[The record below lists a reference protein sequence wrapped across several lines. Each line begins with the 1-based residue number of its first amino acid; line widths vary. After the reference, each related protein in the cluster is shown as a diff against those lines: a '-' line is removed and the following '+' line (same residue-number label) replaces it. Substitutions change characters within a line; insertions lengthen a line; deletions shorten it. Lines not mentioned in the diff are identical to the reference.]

1 VAGILIFCKG
11 CGKQVPSAET
21 RDGLCLDCQVT
32 RALADLRSEHARLS
46 RKRDR
51 YASRGANTASTD
63 AQLARVESRMAE
75 RIRELIPSDRAAA
88 ERLKKE
94 LQEAR
99 RARYDL
105 SSGGR
110 AT

>member
-1 VAGILIFCKG
+1 
-11 CGKQVPSAET
+11 
-21 RDGLCLDCQVT
+21 
-32 RALADLRSEHARLS
+32 
-46 RKRDR
+46 
-51 YASRGANTASTD
+51 
-63 AQLARVESRMAE
+63 MAE